1 MPGRLFFYSPLVSSP
16 EYAHGVP
23 GVLKNA
29 LDWLVSGGD
38 LVGKPVALLNASP
51 RSTYVQASLTETLT
65 VMMAAL
71 SERTSVS
78 ISLPGNKL
86 SMIEM
91 VSDPAISQTLSAVL
105 DALMRKVDSQ
115 KNERSSF
122 VNR

>member
-1 MPGRLFFYSPLVSSP
+1 M
-16 EYAHGVP
+16 
-23 GVLKNA
+23 
-29 LDWLVSGGD
+29 
-38 LVGKPVALLNASP
+38 
-51 RSTYVQASLTETLT
+51 QASLTETLT
-65 VMMAAL
+65 VMMAVL
-71 SERTSVS
+71 SERTFVS

-105 DALMRKVDSQ
+105 NALMRKVDSQ